1 MKSRLY
7 LKTIIIFGLLFSL
20 TKSLY
25 SEERDPFLSPF
36 EPRKIVPKEVLEVKK
51 SSETPEKIASALNE
65 DTIKELKKLLSTN
78 QPEKADTALIEYKKA
93 LGDKALSD
101 TDAKTISEIED
112 QIKNFSKYKELLK
125 SARELM
131 TVEGKILLKDKKNIL
146 LVNNQPVAEGE
157 DLMDLLKLEST
168 VFLSQVN
175 EDSFLLSYKDIVSS
189 FRIE

>member
-168 VFLSQVN
+168 VYLFQVN
-175 EDSFLLSYKDIVSS
+175 DDSFFLSYKDIVSS

>member
-93 LGDKALSD
+93 LGEKALSE
-101 TDAKTISEIED
+101 TDAKIISEIED
-112 QIKNFSKYKELLK
+112 QIKNFH
-125 SARELM
+125 R
-131 TVEGKILLKDKKNIL
+131 
-146 LVNNQPVAEGE
+146 
-157 DLMDLLKLEST
+157 KLEKT
-168 VFLSQVN
+168 
-175 EDSFLLSYKDIVSS
+175 I
-189 FRIE
+189 